1 MPLRDSARNS
11 TAFKSA
17 ADQDDRLLVAINA
30 LKDAHGIPGSPDWQ
44 KIQPV
49 LGDMVT
55 KALLGQ
61 ASAKDAIA
69 EAEKKVNDIL
79 SGY

>member
-1 MPLRDSARNS
+1 
-11 TAFKSA
+11 
-17 ADQDDRLLVAINA
+17 
-30 LKDAHGIPGSPDWQ
+30 
-44 KIQPV
+44 
-49 LGDMVT
+49 MVT

-61 ASAKDAIA
+61 ANAKDAIA